1 MAANPAACPTS
12 SRSGSGAQRISV
24 SPQSNRTASSTAG
37 YATRALL
44 RRILWA
50 LLALAPATIAV
61 KYSTGAG
68 DTALFVLAC
77 AALIPLAWLIG
88 EATEH
93 AAEHTGPG
101 IGGFLNASFGN
112 APELII
118 ALFAVHNAL
127 PQVVKGSLAG
137 SVISNLLL
145 VFGVAQ
151 VVGPDGVRIDRRSLL
166 TQLGLCGAAVIVA
179 LPVIVLGYTGSPERH
194 VAVIASIPVAIVLL
208 GLYLTVTFRNLRRHR
223 QAERKA
229 PAAGAWTLS
238 RSLIALAIAT
248 GLTAVVSEIL
258 VHSLD
263 AFAKAVGASEF
274 FIAAVIVA
282 IVGNAAEHGGA
293 IVIARS
299 GKMELASEIA
309 ISSSAQVALLV
320 TPVVMLLSLAFSH
333 QLPLTFRWE
342 EVVAIAGAVAL
353 TVAMVWDGR
362 SKRREGSMLL
372 VAYLGVV
379 GGFLTAGNR

>member
-1 MAANPAACPTS
+1 L
-12 SRSGSGAQRISV
+12 I
-24 SPQSNRTASSTAG
+24 
-37 YATRALL
+37 

-50 LLALAPATIAV
+50 LLALAPVTILINYLTHADKV
-61 KYSTGAG
+61 V
-68 DTALFVLAC
+68 LFLLSC

-118 ALFAVHNAL
+118 AMFAVHNGL
-127 PQVVKGSLAG
+127 PQVVRGSLAG

-145 VFGVAQ
+145 VFGIAQ
-151 VVGPDGVRIDRRSLL
+151 VVAPDGARIDRRSLR
-166 TQLGLCGAAVIVA
+166 TQLALCGAAVILV
-179 LPVIVLGYTGSPERH
+179 LPVVALGYTGNHERH
-194 VAVIASIPVAIVLL
+194 TAVVASIPVAVVLL
-208 GLYLTVTFRNLRRHR
+208 ALYLAATFRNLRRHR
-223 QAERKA
+223 RAERDP
-229 PAAGAWTLS
+229 PAAGAWTLG
-238 RSLIALAIAT
+238 RSLVALAVAT
-248 GLTAVVSEIL
+248 GVTAVVSEIL

-274 FIAAVIVA
+274 FVAAVIVA

-293 IVIARS
+293 IVIARA

-309 ISSSAQVALLV
+309 ISSSAQVALFV
-320 TPVVMLLSLAFSH
+320 TPAVMLLSLASAH

-342 EVVAIAGAVAL
+342 EVVAMAGAVVL
-353 TVAMVWDGR
+353 TAAAVWDGR
-362 SKRREGSMLL
+362 SNGRKGVMLL
-372 VAYLGVV
+372 IAYGGVV
-379 GGFLTAGNR
+379 AGFLGAGNR